1 MKIKALILLC
11 SIIAH
16 SLFQLFVVGH
26 YVCNYDRYA
35 KVLCKNKDNPSLQC
49 NGSCVFMEK
58 MAPGN
63 TEVKADDTREL
74 PVQKDVVVVFLLFLV
89 SDVEQL
95 QKPFAHK
102 IQRIYA
108 TFYESVTRGYFE
120 PPFKPPIR

>member
-35 KVLCKNKDNPSLQC
+35 KVLCKNKDNPGLQC

-58 MAPGN
+58 MAVGN
-63 TEVKADDTREL
+63 LEVKADDTLEL
-74 PVQKDVVVVFLLFLV
+74 PVQKAVIVVFLLFLV

-95 QKPFAHK
+95 QKPLTLK
-102 IQRIYA
+102 IRHIYSA
-108 TFYESVTRGYFE
+108 LYESVSRGFFK
-120 PPFKPPIR
+120 PPFKPPSR